1 MYSLANKTVF
11 VTGASSGFGAGIAR
25 KFAEHGS
32 RLLLCARRIDRLE
45 KFAGELRAQYKV
57 DVHAFELDVRNRG
70 AVHHAI
76 TGLPQQW
83 QHISLLVNNA
93 GLARGF
99 SLIQEGDI
107 EDWEEMI
114 DTNVKGLLYVSRAVL
129 PGMVARDEG
138 HVINIGSTAGH
149 QVYPKGNVYC
159 GSKHAERAI
168 SEGMRLDLHGTN
180 VRVTTVDPGLAETE
194 FSLVR
199 FHGDKERAAATYKGM
214 QPLTPEDIADTVFYC
229 ATRPPHVNIQ
239 EVLMMPTAQAS
250 VTMVHRK

>member
-1 MYSLANKTVF
+1 MYSLTGKTVF
-11 VTGASSGFGAGIAR
+11 ITGASSGFGAATAR

-32 RLLLCARRIDRLE
+32 RLLLCARRIDRLNA
-45 KFAGELRAQYKV
+45 FAEELRTAYGV

-70 AVHHAI
+70 AVHHRI
-76 TGLPQQW
+76 SELPQQW

-93 GLARGF
+93 GLARGM
-99 SLIQEGDI
+99 SLIHEGDI

-114 DTNVKGLLYVSRAVL
+114 DTNVKGLLYISRAVL

-168 SEGMRLDLHGTN
+168 SEGMRLDLHGTS
-180 VRVTTVDPGLAETE
+180 VRVTTIDPGLAETE
-194 FSLVR
+194 FSMVR
-199 FHGDKERAAATYKGM
+199 FHGDKEKATATYKGM
-214 QPLTPEDIADTVFYC
+214 HPLDASDIADAIFYC

-239 EVLMMPTAQAS
+239 EILMMPTAQAS